1 MNVVHAVVG
10 LAMTVLFLAAGALGG
25 WAWYRVTP
33 SGWFWRLLRAAQAV
47 MVVEV
52 ALGGLLLALGR
63 QPGSDLHYVYGLLP
77 LGVSFVAEQLRISAA
92 ETVLQ
97 ARGLASAQAVGELPA
112 AEQRSVVVAIV
123 RREIGVMALGALVIV
138 GLALRAEFGA

>member
-52 ALGGLLLALGR
+52 TLGGLLLALGR

-97 ARGLASAQAVGELPA
+97 ARGLVSAQAVGELPA